1 MRSLMAANSMDIT
14 INAPTED
21 VWAILADFPA
31 ISMWVPMIQH
41 SCLITQETSGVGAAR
56 RVQIAQQAL
65 IETVTVWEPQ
75 RRLAY
80 TIEGMPPIVGIATT
94 TWTLQPSAKGTRVT
108 ISTEIPSSRNPAKRF
123 AAAKALERMSLA
135 ARLMTTGLRQ
145 EAATR
150 GKKVAQ

>member
-1 MRSLMAANSMDIT
+1 MRTLMATSSMDIT
-14 INAPTED
+14 INASAED

-31 ISMWVPMIQH
+31 IAMWVPMIQH
-41 SCLITQETSGVGAAR
+41 SCSITQETSGVGATR
-56 RVQIAQQAL
+56 RVQLAQQTL

-75 RRLAY
+75 QRLAY

-94 TWTLQPSAKGTRVT
+94 TWTLQPSPKGTCVT

-123 AAAKALERMSLA
+123 AATKALERMSLA
-135 ARLMTTGLRQ
+135 ARFMTTGLRQ

-150 GKKVAQ
+150 GREVTQ

>member
-1 MRSLMAANSMDIT
+1 MATSSMDIT
-14 INAPTED
+14 INASAED
-21 VWAILADFPA
+21 VWAILADFPTIA
-31 ISMWVPMIQH
+31 MWVPMIQH
-41 SCLITQETSGVGAAR
+41 SCSMTQETSGVGATR

-75 RRLAY
+75 QRLAY

-94 TWTLQPSAKGTRVT
+94 TWTLQPSPKGTRVT

-123 AAAKALERMSLA
+123 AATKALERMALA
-135 ARLMTTGLRQ
+135 ARFMTTGLRQ

-150 GKKVAQ
+150 GREVTQ